1 MIGWLTAGWNRV
13 FAVLG
18 KVSMYR
24 MVFLALLALTVVAFG
39 VSFFGLVA
47 PSPLELLATL
57 AVLAV
62 ACGIVDVVAHRII
75 GQSLRLESSVITA
88 FILLF
93 VLRPTLEPVALV
105 GVALA
110 GAVAAA
116 SKYLLAWRGRHIFNP
131 AAVGAAVLTIVSIW
145 IPALGASAWWV
156 GTPVLAAPVVILGLA
171 VLWRTE
177 KIRMVLVF
185 LLVAVAVGFARTSI
199 QYQTAGLAV
208 DALTIFWSL
217 LWSSPFLFLG
227 VFMLSEPLTLPP
239 RRWQQFLVAG
249 GVGVLAGWPIS
260 LGEITLGQER
270 ALLVGNLVA
279 FAFSVRA
286 AVRLTLDSREMIT
299 PTVRMLTFTAKRR
312 IHFLPGQY
320 LELDVPHRR
329 PDARGTRREFSIASA
344 PEDLPAIRIAF
355 REYPAGSG
363 GPAPSSY
370 KRALAEVDAGASLA
384 VTGIWGDF
392 VLPNRA
398 ETPLLMVAA
407 GIGITPFVSQLRH
420 LQARGQHRDIVLVY
434 VASEAAELAFRD
446 DIAASGVPVVVFT
459 RDDPGPLPQN
469 WQWARGVRLDAPG
482 LLQVVPDLHARHAA
496 ISGPPR
502 LIADLAPA
510 LERAKSVTTDAFSGY

>member
-1 MIGWLTAGWNRV
+1 MIGILTAGWNRV

-18 KVSMYR
+18 TFSMYR
-24 MVFLALLALTVVAFG
+24 MVFLALVALTVVGFG

-47 PSPLELLATL
+47 PTPLELLATL
-57 AVLAV
+57 VVLAL
-62 ACGIVDVVAHRII
+62 ACGVVDIVAHRII

-93 VLRPTLEPVALV
+93 ILRPSLDPLALV

-116 SKYLLAWRGRHIFNP
+116 SKYVLAWRGRHIFNP

-145 IPALGASAWWV
+145 VPALGASAWWV
-156 GTPVLAAPVVILGLA
+156 GTPVLAAPVLLFGLA

-177 KIRMVLVF
+177 KVRVVALF
-185 LLVAVAVGFARTSI
+185 LLVAVAVGFVRTTI
-199 QYQTAGLAV
+199 QYQSAGLAV
-208 DALTIFWSL
+208 DPGTVFWSL

-227 VFMLSEPLTLPP
+227 IFMLSEPLTLPP

-249 GVGVLAGWPIS
+249 VVGVLAGWPIS
-260 LGEITLGQER
+260 LGEVTLGQER

-286 AVRLTLDSREMIT
+286 AVRLTLQSRQMIT

-312 IHFLPGQY
+312 VHFLPGQY
-320 LELDVPHRR
+320 LELDVPHHR

-344 PEDLPAIRIAF
+344 PEDLPTIRIAF
-355 REYPAGSG
+355 REYPAGT

-370 KRALAEVDAGASLA
+370 KRALAEVGDGASLA

-392 VLPNRA
+392 VLPSRV

-420 LQARGQHRDIVLVY
+420 LHASGQQRDIVLVY

-446 DIAASGVPVVVFT
+446 DIAQSGVPVVVFT
-459 RDDPGPLPQN
+459 RDDPGPLPDN
-469 WQWARGVRLDAPG
+469 WQWARGVRLDAAG
-482 LLQVVPDLHARHAA
+482 LLEVVPDLHTRHAA

>member
-1 MIGWLTAGWNRV
+1 M
-13 FAVLG
+13 
-18 KVSMYR
+18 S
-24 MVFLALLALTVVAFG
+24 
-39 VSFFGLVA
+39 
-47 PSPLELLATL
+47 
-57 AVLAV
+57 
-62 ACGIVDVVAHRII
+62 
-75 GQSLRLESSVITA
+75 Q
-88 FILLF
+88 
-93 VLRPTLEPVALV
+93 V
-105 GVALA
+105 G
-110 GAVAAA
+110 
-116 SKYLLAWRGRHIFNP
+116 
-131 AAVGAAVLTIVSIW
+131 
-145 IPALGASAWWV
+145 
-156 GTPVLAAPVVILGLA
+156 
-171 VLWRTE
+171 
-177 KIRMVLVF
+177 
-185 LLVAVAVGFARTSI
+185 
-199 QYQTAGLAV
+199 
-208 DALTIFWSL
+208 
-217 LWSSPFLFLG
+217 
-227 VFMLSEPLTLPP
+227 
-239 RRWQQFLVAG
+239 WQQFLVAG
-249 GVGVLAGWPIS
+249 VVGVLAGWPIS
-260 LGEITLGQER
+260 LGVITLGQER

-312 IHFLPGQY
+312 IRFLPGQY

-344 PEDLPAIRIAF
+344 PEDLPTIRIAF
-355 REYPAGSG
+355 REYPEGSG

-392 VLPNRA
+392 VLPSRA
-398 ETPLLMVAA
+398 DSQLLMVAA

-420 LQARGQHRDIVLVY
+420 LHASGQGRDIVLVY
-434 VASEAAELAFRD
+434 VAAEAAELAFRD

-459 RDDPGPLPQN
+459 RDDPGPLPAN